1 MAMTFE
7 EAMELLSGMFATLP
21 RPVLSLVLESHSGN
35 MERTVDY
42 LITLSPQVCVRA
54 RSRARARARVCVCV
68 SSFRLSVISACKS
81 DASAWA
87 SRSLRR
93 FRPPLGI

>member
-42 LITLSPQVCVRA
+42 LITLSPQVCVC
-54 RSRARARARVCVCV
+54 ARARVCVRVCV
-68 SSFRLSVISACKS
+68 EFPSLSHFRMQI
-81 DASAWA
+81 
-87 SRSLRR
+87 
-93 FRPPLGI
+93 

>member
-42 LITLSPQVCVRA
+42 LITLSPQVCVGAFA
-54 RSRARARARVCVCV
+54 RSRVPVRARARVCACVCRV
-68 SSFRLSVISACKS
+68 SDSQSFPHANLMSPRGRAG
-81 DASAWA
+81 A
-87 SRSLRR
+87 
-93 FRPPLGI
+93 